1 MMDQPPIKPERPWFS
16 AGPTAKRPG
25 YALEGL
31 LTNLLGRGIRAPEVV
46 ERFAHGLR
54 LTREVLE
61 VPDDFVMLYTPG
73 SDTGAVEAALWGM
86 LGARGVQ
93 VIAYENFGLTWASDV
108 RDHLKLEP
116 EVLEAPWGELPDL
129 SRADWSRDVVFPWNG
144 TTSGVRVPDADWIA
158 EDREGLAI
166 CDATSAAF
174 AMPLPWDR
182 LDVVTFSFQKALGGE
197 AGIGVMVLSPR
208 AVERLDGYRPE
219 RAIPKVLRIADKN
232 GFDRSLADGVAINTF
247 SVLTI
252 EDWIDALDWAKSIG
266 GLRELIRRTDANYAA
281 LAEWVERM
289 EWIDF
294 LPERPEIRSTTS
306 VCLKFTDAR
315 VVKLD
320 AKAQKAFV
328 VRFKALLE
336 GEGAV
341 FDMEPHRNAPPGLR
355 LWCGSRAGTMRATP
369 WWSATSPTSSACCPP
384 ASCKASRR

>member
-1 MMDQPPIKPERPWFS
+1 M
-16 AGPTAKRPG
+16 
-25 YALEGL
+25 
-31 LTNLLGRGIRAPEVV
+31 
-46 ERFAHGLR
+46 
-54 LTREVLE
+54 
-61 VPDDFVMLYTPG
+61 
-73 SDTGAVEAALWGM
+73 
-86 LGARGVQ
+86 
-93 VIAYENFGLTWASDV
+93 
-108 RDHLKLEP
+108 
-116 EVLEAPWGELPDL
+116 
-129 SRADWSRDVVFPWNG
+129 
-144 TTSGVRVPDADWIA
+144 
-158 EDREGLAI
+158 
-166 CDATSAAF
+166 
-174 AMPLPWDR
+174 
-182 LDVVTFSFQKALGGE
+182 
-197 AGIGVMVLSPR
+197 
-208 AVERLDGYRPE
+208 ERLDGYRPE

-306 VCLKFTDAR
+306 VCLKFTDAG
-315 VVKLD
+315 VVRLD

-355 LWCGSRAGTMRATP
+355 LWCGCTVETADVRAATP
-369 WWSATSPTSSACCPP
+369 WLEWAFQTA
-384 ASCKASRR
+384 ASELG